1 MFQVLHGSA
10 PFIMYIGG
18 IIAFVLSVAWKPQ
31 VGLYYL
37 VPLLPMQTARDWL
50 HAPDLPLGEK
60 LVDILLL
67 GVLIGLFLHRAG
79 RQIFVSS
86 PLNKVLLAI
95 FVLTYL
101 SLWQGA
107 FYLGGPLPISFDD
120 PRFSAWKNYVEMFFF
135 FFVAAAAIRTRKQ
148 MAIVIGLMCVSVLIV
163 NRNYLGTVGD
173 RNFSHFSYA
182 LRDAGT
188 LGWAGENGMG
198 AFQAEF
204 AIFLIG
210 LSLFA
215 KKPALKLGLL
225 AIALFSV
232 YCLELTLS
240 RGAYAG
246 FLMGL
251 LVLGLIKDRKILILL
266 AIILVSWQSFVPY
279 AVTQRVMMTY
289 QEGEGLD
296 PSAGDRVAIWEDGLR
311 VFNEDPVFGT
321 GFNTYAFMRRVGQYT
336 DTHNYYVKILIE
348 TGLVGFLILLWLLGV
363 ACKMSWRLF
372 RAAKDPVMSALGCA
386 LFAML
391 ICVLV
396 VNFFGDRWTYLQV
409 NGFLWVLL
417 GLVARGLYVVSQE
430 RKSQAGAAPAM
441 ESEKFQAAPFAA
453 HEVYHA

>member
-1 MFQVLHGSA
+1 MHLGLSDFA
-10 PFIMYIGG
+10 PLVMYIGA
-18 IIAFVLSVAWKPQ
+18 IVAFVLSIAWKPQ
-31 VGLYYL
+31 IGLYYL
-37 VPLLPMQTARDWL
+37 VPLLPMQTARYWL
-50 HAPDLPLGEK
+50 HSYPLGEK

-67 GVLIGLFLHRAG
+67 GVLVGLFLHRAE
-79 RQIFVSS
+79 RQIFGSS
-86 PLNKVLLAI
+86 PLNRVLLVI

-120 PRFSAWKNYVEMFFF
+120 PRFSTWKNYVEMFFL
-135 FFVAAAAIRTRKQ
+135 FFVAAASIRTRKQ

-163 NRNYLGTVGD
+163 NRNYQSTLGD
-173 RNFSHFSYA
+173 RNFSQFSYE
-182 LRDAGT
+182 LRDAGA
-188 LGWAGENGMG
+188 LGYAGENGMG

-210 LSLFA
+210 LAAFA
-215 KKPALKLGLL
+215 KKPMLKLGFL
-225 AIALFSV
+225 AIAVTSI

-251 LVLGLIKDRKILILL
+251 FVLGLIKERKILILL
-266 AIILVSWQSFVPY
+266 VIILVSWQSFVPN
-279 AVTQRVMMTY
+279 AVRQRVMMTY

-296 PSAGDRVAIWEDGLR
+296 SSTGERVTLWQDALL
-311 VFNEDPVFGT
+311 VFNEDPIFGT
-321 GFNTYAFMRRVGQYT
+321 GFNTYAYMGRVGPYT

-348 TGLVGFLILLWLLGV
+348 TGLVGFLIFLWLLGV

-372 RAAKDPVMSALGCA
+372 RVANDPIISALGCG

-391 ICVLV
+391 ICAIV

-417 GLVARGLYVVSQE
+417 GLAARGLRVVSQE
-430 RKSQAGAAPAM
+430 KESHEQQAPAM
-441 ESEKFQAAPFAA
+441 ESEEFQVDPSVA
-453 HEVYHA
+453 HEGSRA